1 LLFTDDTLIFCNARP
16 SQLCYLRSL
25 FLLLE
30 VASGLKFNFVKS
42 NLIPVGDVDQV

>member
-1 LLFTDDTLIFCNARP
+1 LFTDDTLIFCNARP